1 MKNVRNVPRIANFG
15 WRVRESHEGLTAVY
29 ETRHVRIRNASY
41 PDRCGAHGDSGKCH
55 ALVEAVFVSSLMGDW
70 FILWVILAVSLAS
83 LYFQAREK
91 K

>member
-1 MKNVRNVPRIANFG
+1 
-15 WRVRESHEGLTAVY
+15 
-29 ETRHVRIRNASY
+29 
-41 PDRCGAHGDSGKCH
+41 
-55 ALVEAVFVSSLMGDW
+55 VEAVFVSSLMGDW